1 MPETTAAEEPGIVPP
16 ERPPVPSRRPR
27 AAIAVLTALGLAAV
41 LGAAGAIGWSVQ
53 RSPSAKEVE
62 AAGEREV
69 ATRWSGL
76 PAGEIFP
83 ARLEGFEEALKPTGP
98 SLGVW
103 TADRVG
109 IAPPASCRDGVDAR
123 LAALLVAHGCR
134 SVLRAT
140 YTDPSRTQLV
150 TLGIAVMPNADEAT
164 RTIGHVSSAIGV
176 HAAKESVGVR
186 AVAFPGTVAAG
197 FTDARRHRFWIYSGE
212 TPYVF
217 FASGGWTVDRSGGP
231 DKRAGLAVQLSMV
244 RAVLHGLVLRLEP
257 GKAPC
262 ERKRVQC

>member
-1 MPETTAAEEPGIVPP
+1 MPETTAAEEPEIVPP
-16 ERPPVPSRRPR
+16 DRPPVPARRPR
-27 AAIAVLTALGLAAV
+27 AAIAALTALGLAAV

-53 RSPSAKEVE
+53 RSPSAEEKE

-83 ARLEGFEEALKPTGP
+83 ARLEGAEEALKPTGL
-98 SLGVW
+98 STGVW
-103 TADRVG
+103 SADRVG
-109 IAPPASCRDGVDAR
+109 IAPPASCRDGFDAR
-123 LAALLVAHGCR
+123 LAAVMAAHGCR

-150 TLGIAVMPNADEAT
+150 TLGIAVLPSADEAT
-164 RTIGHVSSAIGV
+164 RTEGHISSAIGV

-186 AVAFPGTVAAG
+186 AAAFPGTVAAG
-197 FTDARRHRFWIYSGE
+197 FTDAHRHRFWVYNNQ
-212 TPYVF
+212 TPYLF
-217 FASGGWTVDRSGGP
+217 FATGGWTVDRGGGP
-231 DKRAGLAVQLSMV
+231 EERAALAIQLSTV
-244 RAVLHGLVLRLEP
+244 RAVLHGLVSRLEP